1 MWRKYDAIS
10 LATPQAFRKDP
21 AKVWQFYHY
30 RREKWV
36 LFPLSRAVA
45 SEILYKNAPMMLIY
59 VGLYPYHR
67 IPPITLL
74 QCCRSQLSDR

>member
-36 LFPLSRAVA
+36 LFPLSRAA
-45 SEILYKNAPMMLIY
+45 AFEILHQISSMLICKE
-59 VGLYPYHR
+59 LYPYHQ
-67 IPPITLL
+67 ILPITLL